1 MQGLHQLP
9 VIKNAA
15 EGFYSLL
22 RHFCLCIHLATLNVE
37 VAA

>member
-1 MQGLHQLP
+1 MQRLHKLP
-9 VIKNAA
+9 VINNAA

-22 RHFCLCIHLATLNVE
+22 RHFCFCIHLATLNVE